1 MCRECVGVSVIS
13 YSDICRSGMMIGA
26 GCDILWVRRDISVLQ
41 SEGWFLTLYD
51 LYAWS
56 CSPSLNVTD
65 QPNEMRLKILR
76 WCCYV
81 VAGFSPRRPAT
92 KLCTQGLRVIIR
104 VSRNLPSLPATPGT
118 NIASRPTCWH
128 LSPSSCHVL
137 PYPSLTTSFLH
148 PRLPQVTCWSNF
160 ESFSTPFRKGATISN
175 FMVVVVLVDT
185 ICTIADIDARAG
197 SGETAPAIVILADV
211 CLALYTLEM
220 IVFQRMQSLT
230 FSF

>member
-1 MCRECVGVSVIS
+1 
-13 YSDICRSGMMIGA
+13 MIGA

-65 QPNEMRLKILR
+65 QPNEMRFKILR

-81 VAGFSPRRPAT
+81 VAGFSPRHPAT

-118 NIASRPTCWH
+118 NIASRPRWIELKFLHAHVLASFSFFMSCSSLPFFNNIFPASTA
-128 LSPSSCHVL
+128 PSSHML
-137 PYPSLTTSFLH
+137 EQLWIFLH
-148 PRLPQVTCWSNF
+148 SIPQRSHHFKFHGGCRLGGHHLHHRGYRC
-160 ESFSTPFRKGATISN
+160 
-175 FMVVVVLVDT
+175 
-185 ICTIADIDARAG
+185 
-197 SGETAPAIVILADV
+197 
-211 CLALYTLEM
+211 
-220 IVFQRMQSLT
+220 QSW
-230 FSF
+230 